1 MGCKTTLIAEI
12 GENHLGNM
20 DLARRMVVTA
30 ADHGAHIV
38 KFQSFHGEDTAPD
51 DREREWFK
59 QVELSDELHFELK
72 KLAEDRGVRFLS
84 SPFNVERTR
93 FLVERVG
100 LTQIKVA
107 SGTMRHLPILA
118 YLNSRADV
126 VDTVYMSTGMAT
138 LDEIRDSLSRLKD
151 IRRVIVMHCV
161 ASYPAEDEDANL
173 RAIATLQREFPE
185 HEIGYSDHTRGI
197 EACLAAVALGA
208 TVLEK
213 HFTFNVL
220 MPGDD
225 HAGGMTP
232 QDEAELVAR
241 LERLENMLGTGQKV
255 PGPKERQM
263 QRIMRNR
270 FGQ

>member
-1 MGCKTTLIAEI
+1 MSCKTTLIAEI

-38 KFQSFHGEDTAPD
+38 KVQSFHGADTAPD
-51 DREREWFK
+51 DPEREWFK
-59 QVELSDELHFELK
+59 QVELPDAMHFELK
-72 KLAEDRGVRFLS
+72 KLAVKHGARLLS
-84 SPFNVERTR
+84 APFTVERAR
-93 FLVERVG
+93 FLVEQVG
-100 LTQIKVA
+100 LTEIKVA
-107 SGTMRHLPILA
+107 SGTLRHLPILN

-126 VDTVYMSTGMAT
+126 IHTVYMSTGLAT
-138 LDEIRDSLSRLKD
+138 LEEIRDCLSRLNK
-151 IRRVIVMHCV
+151 IRRVVIMHCV
-161 ASYPAEDEDANL
+161 ACYPAEDGDANL
-173 RAIATLQREFPE
+173 RAVGTLRREFAE

-220 MPGDD
+220 MPGSD
-225 HAGGMTP
+225 HAGAMTP
-232 QDEAELVAR
+232 QDEAELVRR
-241 LERLENMLGTGQKV
+241 LERLEAMLGTGEKA
-255 PGPKERQM
+255 PCPKEKENW
-263 QRIMRNR
+263 ILRNR